1 MNRTASSFLPERP
14 TGRRDAFTVAEL
26 MTSLV
31 LLSVLTM
38 LGYWAVGRATASS
51 RSVECTSQLRQI
63 YAALLLYTQDN
74 RGMLPPAT
82 EPNSRDYSWDVP
94 WRGPWCA
101 PRERPELGFPGYVV
115 GGVETARRL
124 SICPVNLRVTPEYF
138 KPTHFR
144 HYYLC
149 NYDLMTSSGY
159 SDPPARLSQVQ
170 LPNTVLLL
178 ESATGEK
185 WQSVGIASRVFQ
197 TEVWSRI
204 GEPHSGTLNVLW
216 ADGHVTNTLKNALE
230 RKDFTRKP
238 R

>member
-1 MNRTASSFLPERP
+1 MTAATSFSRLS
-14 TGRRDAFTVAEL
+14 RRGAFTLVEL
-26 MTSLV
+26 MVSLV
-31 LLSVLTM
+31 LLSVLAV
-38 LGYWAVGRATASS
+38 LGYWVVGRAREAS
-51 RSVECTSQLRQI
+51 RSVECTSQLRQL
-63 YAALLLYTQDN
+63 YTALVLYTQDN

-82 EPNSRDYSWDVP
+82 EPNSRTYSWDVP

-101 PRERPELGFPGYVV
+101 PREKPELGLPGYLA

-124 SICPVNLRVTPEYF
+124 AICPVNLRVTPEYF

-159 SDPPARLSQVQ
+159 SEAPARLSQIE
-170 LPNTVLLL
+170 LHNTVLLL
-178 ESATGEK
+178 ESATGAK
-185 WQSVGIASRVFQ
+185 WQSVGIPSRLF
-197 TEVWSRI
+197 EMDAWSRI

-216 ADGHVTNTLKNALE
+216 ADGHVTNM
-230 RKDFTRKP
+230 RKSAFRREDFTRKP